1 MKIDIIGGLGDDGSP
16 SIIEKWA
23 EHSVVL
29 GDIASTMENDK
40 TQKPKKALKPNTF
53 GDKVLYINAAF
64 AHKYADMT
72 YNAVQKARIASK
84 KGLNNHANRI
94 IAFLEKTIGM
104 GTTPDRVVMVP
115 EKKKENRD
123 LDNIDD
129 IYIGEAMNR
138 MPEEFDPDSGV
149 MGEMRLNQDPR
160 NPNHWNWT
168 DQYRIEDVA
177 ETGDLGEI
185 DELDG
190 AWLPQP
196 LDNALHT
203 AWDLYPAG
211 MAYNMATGHW
221 KPSQQYEALT
231 HVPQAITTAA
241 QYTPAGTIYN
251 AATGNMQAYTTAP
264 PPPSNQTGNDG
275 VKDEENKTKQYL
287 KYGVLALGVVA
298 GIGIVYYLVKK
309 R

>member
-1 MKIDIIGGLGDDGSP
+1 M
-16 SIIEKWA
+16 
-23 EHSVVL
+23 VL

-64 AHKYADMT
+64 AHKYANLTM
-72 YNAVQKARIASK
+72 NAVNKAREASK
-84 KGLNNHANRI
+84 RGLNKRATEI
-94 IAFLEKTIGM
+94 INYLERLVGM
-104 GTTPDRVVMVP
+104 GTTPDRVVLVP
-115 EKKKENRD
+115 EKKKENHD
-123 LDNIDD
+123 LDNVDD
-129 IYIGEAMNR
+129 IYIGEARNR
-138 MPEEFDPDSGV
+138 MPEEFNPDSSE
-149 MGEMRLNQDPR
+149 MDEMRLNQDPR

-190 AWLPQP
+190 AWLPKD
-196 LDNALHT
+196 LDKTAHT
-203 AWDLYPAG
+203 MWDLNPVG
-211 MAYNMATGHW
+211 MAYNAATGHW
-221 KPSQQYEALT
+221 NPHQQSDALKNI
-231 HVPQAITTAA
+231 PNAA
-241 QYTPAGTIYN
+241 MTVAKYSPAGMVYN
-251 AATGNMQAYTTAP
+251 AATGNVQTYTAVP
-264 PPPSNQTGNDG
+264 PPQQNAGNKSGGESSD
-275 VKDEENKTKQYL
+275 DDKTKQYL